1 MYMNIP
7 NCYPPL
13 EPRAMNSTNSFYQM
27 VSINSLEETHQ
38 CSICLNPFEKTCKQ
52 KRYVKRLRCGHVFH
66 SVCIDKWIDMKG
78 TCPYCRNVLL
88 NRNIIPKKND
98 EAISNVSDVSARN
111 LLLYED
117 FVDDDMPLAQRRRIL
132 LLQLQQAPR

>member
-66 SVCIDKWIDMKG
+66 SVCIDKWIDIKG

-88 NRNIIPKKND
+88 NRNIIPKK
-98 EAISNVSDVSARN
+98 AISYVSDVSARN
-111 LLLYED
+111 LLYED
-117 FVDDDMPLAQRRRIL
+117 FFDDMPLAQRRRIL
-132 LLQLQQAPR
+132 LQAPR

>member
-1 MYMNIP
+1 MNIP

-98 EAISNVSDVSARN
+98 DEAISNVSDVS
-111 LLLYED
+111 ED
-117 FVDDDMPLAQRRRIL
+117 FLDDDMPLAQRRRIL
-132 LLQLQQAPR
+132 LLLQAPR

>member
-98 EAISNVSDVSARN
+98 DEAISNVSDVS
-111 LLLYED
+111 ED
-117 FVDDDMPLAQRRRIL
+117 FFDDDMPLAQRRRIL
-132 LLQLQQAPR
+132 LLLQAPR

>member
-1 MYMNIP
+1 
-7 NCYPPL
+7 
-13 EPRAMNSTNSFYQM
+13 MNSTNSFYQM

-98 EAISNVSDVSARN
+98 DEAISNVSDVS
-111 LLLYED
+111 ED
-117 FVDDDMPLAQRRRIL
+117 FFDDDMPLAQRRRIL
-132 LLQLQQAPR
+132 LLLQGPR

>member
-66 SVCIDKWIDMKG
+66 SVCIDKWIDIKG

-88 NRNIIPKKND
+88 NRNIIPKK
-98 EAISNVSDVSARN
+98 AISYVSDVSARN
-111 LLLYED
+111 LLYED
-117 FVDDDMPLAQRRRIL
+117 FFDDMPLAQRRRIL
-132 LLQLQQAPR
+132 LLQAPR

>member
-88 NRNIIPKKND
+88 SRNIIPKKNDD
-98 EAISNVSDVSARN
+98 EAISNVSDV
-111 LLLYED
+111 YED
-117 FVDDDMPLAQRRRIL
+117 FFDDDMPLAQRRRIL
-132 LLQLQQAPR
+132 LLLQGPR

>member
-13 EPRAMNSTNSFYQM
+13 EPRAMNSTNSFYKM

-66 SVCIDKWIDMKG
+66 SVCIDKWIDIKG
-78 TCPYCRNVLL
+78 NCPYCRNMLL
-88 NRNIIPKKND
+88 NPNIIPKKND
-98 EAISNVSDVSARN
+98 EAISYVSDVSARN
-111 LLLYED
+111 LYED
-117 FVDDDMPLAQRRRIL
+117 FFDDMPLAQRRRIL
-132 LLQLQQAPR
+132 LLQAPR

>member
-1 MYMNIP
+1 
-7 NCYPPL
+7 
-13 EPRAMNSTNSFYQM
+13 
-27 VSINSLEETHQ
+27 
-38 CSICLNPFEKTCKQ
+38 
-52 KRYVKRLRCGHVFH
+52 
-66 SVCIDKWIDMKG
+66 MKG

-88 NRNIIPKKND
+88 NRTIIPKKND
-98 EAISNVSDVSARN
+98 EAVSNVSDVSARN

>member
-98 EAISNVSDVSARN
+98 DEAISNVSDVSS
-111 LLLYED
+111 ED
-117 FVDDDMPLAQRRRIL
+117 FFDDDMPLAQRRRIL
-132 LLQLQQAPR
+132 LLLQAPR